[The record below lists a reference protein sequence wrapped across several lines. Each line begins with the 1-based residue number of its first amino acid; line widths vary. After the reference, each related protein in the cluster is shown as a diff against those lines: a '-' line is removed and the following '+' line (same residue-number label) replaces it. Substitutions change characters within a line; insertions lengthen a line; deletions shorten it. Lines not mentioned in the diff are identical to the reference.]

1 MAQAALKRAGKV
13 RIVGASA
20 GWPPVRDSG
29 DRGIVL
35 DHNNPPPD
43 ILWHSP
49 GRHLSLSKVNSNS
62 GVSLIINWNVI

>member
-1 MAQAALKRAGKV
+1 MAQAALNRAGKV

-35 DHNNPPPD
+35 DHNNPPR
-43 ILWHSP
+43 HSMA
-49 GRHLSLSKVNSNS
+49 
-62 GVSLIINWNVI
+62 

>member
-1 MAQAALKRAGKV
+1 MTILHCKKNHWSFPQMAQAALKRAGKV

-35 DHNNPPPD
+35 DHNNPP
-43 ILWHSP
+43 
-49 GRHLSLSKVNSNS
+49 
-62 GVSLIINWNVI
+62 